1 MNKNLSITDRE
12 LWMRTNEILHYV
24 WDPIGVSGVPQARD
38 EYDSYV
44 PQVFSLLKQ
53 NATSAVIADHLTSIA
68 RDQMGLSISDA
79 SIKHATETA
88 DVLVDY
94 KEWIAEKSEQST
106 PPNPH
111 SPSAQGSFGR

>member
-1 MNKNLSITDRE
+1 VHRFFLCQSAVSIERVA
-12 LWMRTNEILHYV
+12 I
-24 WDPIGVSGVPQARD
+24 SSQACYAVYSHLLNFQVRPL
-38 EYDSYV
+38 V
-44 PQVFSLLKQ
+44 LTPQVFSLLKQ

-79 SIKHATETA
+79 SLKHATETA

-94 KEWIAEKSEQST
+94 KEWIAEKFEQST

-111 SPSAQGSFGR
+111 SPSAQGPDGR